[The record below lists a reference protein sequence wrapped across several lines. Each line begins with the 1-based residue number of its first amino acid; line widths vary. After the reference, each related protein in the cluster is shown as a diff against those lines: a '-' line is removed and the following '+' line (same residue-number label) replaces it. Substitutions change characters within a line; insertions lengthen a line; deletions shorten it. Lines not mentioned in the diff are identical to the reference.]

1 MNIRAIEYFVET
13 VKYENFTKAANSL
26 YVSQPALSK
35 AIQNLEIE
43 LNVILIDRNAKE
55 FKLTA
60 EGEKVYAYGKEVL
73 DFFREKTEDLFAD
86 LHKKN
91 RELKLGITPT

>member
-35 AIQNLEIE
+35 AIQNP
-43 LNVILIDRNAKE
+43 ILIDRNAKE

-73 DFFREKTEDLFAD
+73 DFFRE
-86 LHKKN
+86 
-91 RELKLGITPT
+91 

>member
-1 MNIRAIEYFVET
+1 MNIRTIEYFVET

-55 FKLTA
+55 FKTSS
-60 EGEKVYAYGKEVL
+60 GK
-73 DFFREKTEDLFAD
+73 RQRICSPSCTKRTE
-86 LHKKN
+86 N
-91 RELKLGITPT
+91 